1 MSATRLDASSR
12 TDRRAGGTTVPA
24 DPAAVPA
31 AAPADVAEA
40 APADVAEA
48 APADVAEAA
57 PADVAEAAPAALC
70 VRQSALQW
78 GYLLAWFGLL
88 FVASPFLLRPEDWR
102 EKLWLSAAFLCL
114 VVFGHVSTYT
124 TVDADG
130 LTLGRWLR
138 RTTIPWSSVTGVEV
152 TGRWIRRVYVVSADG
167 TTVLPA
173 PTSGPLNW
181 DRRFQ
186 ARAAAVQAA
195 ARQAAGRAAAGE
207 AAGQSASPQADGPTP
222 IPRPRT
228 PAE

>member
-1 MSATRLDASSR
+1 MSAARLDPGSR
-12 TDRRAGGTTVPA
+12 THRRVGG
-24 DPAAVPA
+24 A
-31 AAPADVAEA
+31 AAPADPTA
-40 APADVAEA
+40 APAD
-48 APADVAEAA
+48 APV
-57 PADVAEAAPAALC
+57 ALC

-78 GYLLAWFGLL
+78 GYLVAWFGLL

-102 EKLWLSAAFLCL
+102 EKLWLSAAFLCF
-114 VVFGHVSTYT
+114 VVFGHVSTYAA
-124 TVDADG
+124 VDADG

-138 RTTIPWSSVTGVEV
+138 RTTIPWSSVTSVEV
-152 TGRWIRRVYVVSADG
+152 TGRWIRRVCVVCADG

-195 ARQAAGRAAAGE
+195 ARQAARRAAAE
-207 AAGQSASPQADGPTP
+207 QSASAPADGPVP
-222 IPRPRT
+222 IPRPRM